1 MKSKALGV
9 VLRRDASASPTPAG
23 PNPRRVRRQLLA
35 LALIV
40 ALVGAVVLTGPGLGS
55 VRRELAHGS
64 PGWLVAGVGL
74 EVLSAL
80 SYVVLFR
87 AVFCPRMSWRL
98 SYQFGMSEEGA
109 NSVLSMSG
117 AGGLAFGAWALRRGG
132 MDAEEIGRKS
142 VACFLLTNLPSV
154 AGLITFAALYA
165 VGVLGRNPGPGLTYG
180 FAAGALVACLIVLV
194 LPRLLRTTAE
204 RSAPA
209 DPGRVRAA
217 MRFARHSLG
226 EGAHEAVLLLRRG
239 SPGVVLGSLGTVA
252 FDLAVLGVCFQA
264 FGHFPP
270 LGVLVLGYI
279 IGQIGGILP
288 TPGGIGGL
296 GAGLIGAFTAY
307 HQPLAVS
314 TAAVLVYHATA
325 LWVPGL
331 LGGLAFVKLRRTLER
346 ETRPAAICTS
356 PEATRRSE

>member
-9 VLRRDASASPTPAG
+9 ALGREPSASPTPAG
-23 PNPRRVRRQLLA
+23 PNPKRVQRQLLG
-35 LALIV
+35 LALVV
-40 ALVGAVVLTGPGLGS
+40 ALVGVVVLTGPGLGS
-55 VRRELAHGS
+55 VRRELTHGS

-74 EVLSAL
+74 EALSAL

-98 SYQFGMSEEGA
+98 SYQFGMAEEGA

-132 MDAEEIGRKS
+132 MDPEAIGRKS
-142 VACFLLTNLPSV
+142 VACFFLTNLPNL

-165 VGVLGRNPGPGLTYG
+165 VGVLGPNPASGLTYG
-180 FAAGALVACLIVLV
+180 FAAGALVACLIVLL
-194 LPRLLRTTAE
+194 LPRLLRTPAE

-209 DPGRVRAA
+209 EPGRVKAA
-217 MRFARHSLG
+217 LRLARYSLA
-226 EGAHEAVLLLRRG
+226 EGVHEAVLLLRRR
-239 SPGVVLGSLGTVA
+239 SPGVLLGSLGTVA
-252 FDLAVLGVCFQA
+252 FDLAVLGVCFRA

-270 LGVLVLGYI
+270 VGVLVLGYI
-279 IGQIGGILP
+279 IGQIGGTVP

-331 LGGLAFVKLRRTLER
+331 LGGFAFVQLRRTLDR
-346 ETRPAAICTS
+346 QTRPAAICTS
-356 PEATRRSE
+356 PDK